1 MLTCDG
7 VVFFRSRFFILYS
20 KILPILFIW
29 FFNANLLFL
38 FISIYWIL
46 LKFLLC
52 QVIYAIWNIRLM
64 FNRDCYFTS
73 ISWTECKT
81 EGFSIYIW
89 IITIV
94 KCFIILHRRSYTIA
108 LREKGQKRKMLW
120 NSKPFN
126 SLKHLLFFMNEL
138 LK

>member
-1 MLTCDG
+1 MESFSFE
-7 VVFFRSRFFILYS
+7 V
-20 KILPILFIW
+20 
-29 FFNANLLFL
+29 AFL
-38 FISIYWIL
+38 FCIQKYFQFYSSGSLMLIYCSYSYRSIL